1 MKRPLF
7 LLLLLFGASARAQS
21 PLPDPADVTRA
32 LDGNPAVLAAQA
44 ELSAARAAARAL
56 STGPHEFVASAS
68 LHSRRV
74 DREGDFAEYDASL
87 TRAIRLPGKSALDR
101 RAGEA
106 GIRLADNRADD
117 ARHQA
122 AIVLNELWWE
132 WLGAAAG
139 RRVLDRSVES
149 HAAAAGAVGR
159 RLALRD
165 AARLELDQA
174 TSALALARAAARQ
187 AEGRERAARA
197 ALASRFPDLALPA
210 EAPALT
216 PPQLP
221 PEGLDVLGDFVLA
234 RSHEIGAVVAAAD
247 QAGYQADRMRRD
259 RFADPSVGIRGFSER
274 DGAERGVGLLLS
286 LPIGGRHRAALA
298 EEAGA
303 RASAARARAV
313 AVRQEVAEIAARDV
327 ETAKAA
333 FAAWEAAA
341 QAADAS
347 EAAATRAA
355 RGHALGGLDLTDRL
369 YAERIAQEAALA
381 EVEARTDAWHA
392 ITRLRIDSHTL
403 WMHAD

>member
-7 LLLLLFGASARAQS
+7 LLLLLFGAAARAQS
-21 PLPDPADVTRA
+21 PLPDPADVARA
-32 LDGNPAVLAAQA
+32 LDDNPSVLAARS

-56 STGPHEFVASAS
+56 SAGTHEFIASAS
-68 LHSRRV
+68 VQSRRV
-74 DREGDFAEYDASL
+74 DREGDYAEYDAAL
-87 TRAIRLPGKSALDR
+87 MRAIRLPGKSALDR

-139 RRVLDRSVES
+139 RRVLDRSVET

-159 RLALRD
+159 RLDLRE

-174 TSALALARAAARQ
+174 ASALALARAAASR

-197 ALASRFPDLALPA
+197 ALASRFPDLPLPA
-210 EAPALT
+210 EAPALSA
-216 PPQLP
+216 PQLP
-221 PEGLDVLGDFVLA
+221 PEGLDVLGGFVVQ

-247 QAGYQADRMRRD
+247 QAGYHADRMRRD
-259 RFADPSVGIRGFSER
+259 RLADPSVGIRGFSER
-274 DGAERGVGLLLS
+274 DGAERGIGLLLS
-286 LPIGGRHRAALA
+286 FPIGGSHRAALA

-333 FAAWEAAA
+333 HAAWAAAA
-341 QAADAS
+341 QAAGAS
-347 EAAATRAA
+347 GDAAARAA

-369 YAERIAQEAALA
+369 YAERIAQEAAMA
-381 EVEARTDAWHA
+381 EVEARTQAWHA

-403 WMHAD
+403 WMHVD